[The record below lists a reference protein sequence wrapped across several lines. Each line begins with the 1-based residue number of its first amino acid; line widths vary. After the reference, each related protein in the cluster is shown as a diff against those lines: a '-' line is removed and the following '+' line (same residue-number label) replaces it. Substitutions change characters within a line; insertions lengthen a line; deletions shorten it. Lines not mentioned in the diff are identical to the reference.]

1 MEKNHLVRLGL
12 GILLFALGIM
22 GAVSANN
29 IYSSLSIFSGAI
41 LTVSPQIFSRENWR
55 AVVSYSAL
63 FRKPRENE
71 SLFVAR
77 LFLSMSF
84 VAQTSGILALVYF
97 MKKINYNNYIYRS
110 GINMI
115 IDGIDEDFTKSCLCN
130 LIRSVKRSVSVKISL
145 FRQIGTGFLL
155 AGVFGGF
162 GALASYS
169 IRIFNGNAV
178 SSESMGI
185 SLAMTAV
192 FLLVSATFNLLLPS
206 NFRMQSVQ
214 VESIQ
219 KQVLIG
225 LYSLQAGDNY
235 RVVLHNQCSFLRQ
248 DEIEM
253 LKEEPLLRETKEGDT
268 ARHYDKTAEDI
279 RKLLREMT
287 V

>member
-12 GILLFALGIM
+12 GSLLFALGII
-22 GAVSANN
+22 GSVSANN
-29 IYSSLSIFSGAI
+29 IYSSLSIFAGAV
-41 LTVSPQIFSRENWR
+41 LTVSPQIFSCENWR
-55 AVVSYSAL
+55 AVISYSVL
-63 FRKPRENE
+63 FRKPKEHE

-84 VAQTSGILALVYF
+84 VAQTSGVLALVDF
-97 MKKINYNNYIYRS
+97 MKKINYNNYLYRS

-115 IDGIDEDFTKSCLCN
+115 IDGIDEDFTKSCLSN
-130 LIRSVKRSVSVKISL
+130 LIRCAKRSASLKINL
-145 FRQIGTGFLL
+145 FKQIGTGFLL

-162 GALASYS
+162 CALASYA
-169 IRIFNGNAV
+169 IRLFNGNDV

-185 SLAMTAV
+185 SLALTAV
-192 FLLVSATFNLLLPS
+192 FLLVAGVFNLLLPS
-206 NFRMQSVQ
+206 NFRMQRVQ

-253 LKEEPLLRETKEGDT
+253 LKEEPLLPETKEGDT

-279 RKLLREMT
+279 RKLLREMA

>member
-12 GILLFALGIM
+12 GSLLFALGIM
-22 GAVSANN
+22 GAVSADN
-29 IYSSLSIFSGAI
+29 IYSSLSIFAGAV
-41 LTVSPQIFSRENWR
+41 LTVSPQILSGENWR
-55 AVVSYSAL
+55 EVVSCSVFL
-63 FRKPRENE
+63 RKPKEYEN
-71 SLFVAR
+71 LFVAR

-84 VAQTSGILALVYF
+84 VAETCGVLALDDF
-97 MKKINYNNYIYRS
+97 MKKVNYNNYLYRS
-110 GINMI
+110 GVNMI

-130 LIRSVKRSVSVKISL
+130 QIRSSKRSVSVKMSL
-145 FRQIGTGFLL
+145 FKQIGTGFLL

-162 GALASYS
+162 CALASYA
-169 IRIFNGNAV
+169 IRLFNGNAV
-178 SSESMGI
+178 LSESMGI
-185 SLAMTAV
+185 SLALTAV

-253 LKEEPLLRETKEGDT
+253 LKEEPLLPETKERDT